1 MSISR
6 DDLLCN
12 YSRHCTSD
20 CTCCEFEACDCHA
33 VCPDDCH
40 CSHDVQWTRHLVQ
53 CPDVNRTEMH
63 LLLPQTIT
71 ELNYQGNQI
80 EEIKPYSLIG
90 KTALK
95 KLHLMKNNLTR
106 ISNETFCAAMNL
118 EELDL
123 SENPSLRI
131 AMSNLNDFFG
141 CLKKL
146 KHLILSREQLMD
158 FHSISPGWMFLSNPI
173 SDRRIRL
180 THASEQALGK
190 LFDADR

>member
-33 VCPDDCH
+33 VCPDDCL
-40 CSHDVQWTRHLVQ
+40 CSHDVLWTRHLVQ
-53 CPDVNRTEMH
+53 CPHVNLTEIH

-80 EEIKPYSLIG
+80 EEIKSYSLIG
-90 KTALK
+90 KNVLK
-95 KLHLMKNNLTR
+95 KFDLMKNNLTNVT
-106 ISNETFCAAMNL
+106 NETFCAAVNL
-118 EELDL
+118 EELNL
-123 SENPSLRI
+123 SENPFLKIS
-131 AMSNLNDFFG
+131 MSNLNYLFG

-146 KHLILSREQLMD
+146 KLLILTREQLSD
-158 FHSISPGWMFLSNPI
+158 LHSISPGWMFLSNPI
-173 SDRRIRL
+173 FDRRIRL
-180 THASEQALGK
+180 THTAEQTLGK
-190 LFDADR
+190 NFFDR